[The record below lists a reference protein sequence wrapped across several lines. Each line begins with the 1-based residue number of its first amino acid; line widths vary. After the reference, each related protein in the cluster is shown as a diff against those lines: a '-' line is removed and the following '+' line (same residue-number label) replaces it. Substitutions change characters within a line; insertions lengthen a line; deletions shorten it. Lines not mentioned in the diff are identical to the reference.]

1 MIKDI
6 NKSVE
11 LNNFINTIKD
21 YAIKNN
27 VPIVLDDGLD
37 IIIETIKKNNAKRI
51 LEIGCAIGYCAINMA
66 SVDEDIIVH
75 TIERNLEMYNIALN
89 NVCEAGLNNR
99 IKVIYSDA
107 LTVDEALLFNDYDL
121 IFIDAAKAQYIK
133 FFEKFSKLLKV
144 GGVIICDNLSF
155 HGFVKKYQEGDYSM
169 SRDLKALM
177 RKVNNFL
184 EYLKNNNDYET
195 VLYELGDGVSVSK
208 KLR

>member
-37 IIIETIKKNNAKRI
+37 IIIETIKKNNAKRL

-89 NVCEAGLNNR
+89 NVNEAGLNNR

-107 LTVDEALLFNDYDL
+107 LTADEALLFNDYDL

-195 VLYELGDGVSVSK
+195 VFYELGDGVSVSK

>member
-11 LNNFINTIKD
+11 LNIFINTIKD

-75 TIERNLEMYNIALN
+75 TIERNHEMYNIALN
-89 NVCEAGLNNR
+89 NVNEAGLNNR

>member
-37 IIIETIKKNNAKRI
+37 IIIETIKKNNVKRI

-89 NVCEAGLNNR
+89 NVNEARLNNR

-107 LTVDEALLFNDYDL
+107 LTADEALLFNDYDL